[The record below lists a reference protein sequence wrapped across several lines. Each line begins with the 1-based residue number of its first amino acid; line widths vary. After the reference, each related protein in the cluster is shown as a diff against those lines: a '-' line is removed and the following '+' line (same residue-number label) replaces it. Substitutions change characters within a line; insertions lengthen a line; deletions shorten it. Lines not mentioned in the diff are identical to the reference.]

1 MIIRPYQDSDW
12 ADLVRF
18 VSEIQEHE
26 HVNVPELKSGAEIGE
41 TYSKHLLKQVA
52 ANDGVILM
60 AQSEGKNI
68 GMVCAWKSSDDDQ
81 LLKEDFRE
89 HGYISDIFV
98 SKEYRRKGT
107 AKQLLDAVES
117 VMRSKGCKRMR
128 VCSKATNAQ
137 AINFYKAEEYS
148 PYEIIFSKSL
158 KGA

>member
-1 MIIRPYQDSDW
+1 MIRPYQDNDW

-26 HVNVPELKSGAEIGE
+26 RINVPELKSGSEIGE

-60 AQSEGKNI
+60 AQYEGKNI
-68 GMVCAWKSSDDDQ
+68 GMICAWKGSDDDQ

-89 HGYISDIFV
+89 HGYISDIYV
-98 SKEYRRKGT
+98 SEERRRKGT
-107 AKQLLDAVES
+107 AKKLLDAVES
-117 VMRSKGCKRMR
+117 TMRSKGCKRMR
-128 VCSKATNAQ
+128 VCSKASNAE
-137 AINFYKAEEYS
+137 AINFYKAEEFS

>member
-1 MIIRPYQDSDW
+1 MIQPYQDNDW
-12 ADLVRF
+12 NDLVRF
-18 VSEIQEHE
+18 VAGIQEHE
-26 HVNVPELKSGAEIGE
+26 RVNVSELKSGPEIGE
-41 TYSKHLLKQVA
+41 PYARHLLKKVA

-68 GMVCAWKSSDDDQ
+68 GMVCAWKDSDDDQ
-81 LLKEDFRE
+81 LLQEDFRE

-117 VMRSKGCKRMR
+117 VMHSKGCKRMR
-128 VCSKATNAQ
+128 VCSKASNAQ
-137 AINFYKAEEYS
+137 AVNLYKAEKYM

-158 KGA
+158 KGV